1 MTPIA
6 TALCSYG
13 MSGKVFHAPF
23 LHLHPGFKLH
33 SVWER
38 SKQEAAERYPEVK
51 SVSSLDA
58 LLQDDDV
65 ELVVVNTP
73 NYTHFEYAKKAL
85 EAGKHV
91 IVEKPFTTTVAE
103 AMELSEL
110 AVSKGKVVAVYHNRR
125 WDSDFLTVRQV
136 VQEGLLGDVVEA
148 SISFDRYKEALSPK
162 LHKEIAQPGT
172 GVLYDL
178 GSHLIDSALQLFGFP
193 EKVFADI
200 RIIRP
205 ISQVDDYFEVLL
217 YYAHNLRVRLHSSY
231 LVREGDPGFILHGSK
246 GSFLKSRTDVQEA
259 ALLAGRLPEGTDW
272 GREPEDALALLH
284 TEVEGVVRREAVP
297 ILQGNYHGFFTGV
310 YEAVRNGAASPVSAL
325 EGAQVIKIIEAA
337 IQSSREE
344 RIVAVQ

>member
-1 MTPIA
+1 MIPIA

-23 LHLHPGFKLH
+23 IHLHPGFVLH

-38 SKQEAAERYPEVK
+38 SKQEATERYPEAK
-51 SVSSLDA
+51 SVATFEA
-58 LLQDDDV
+58 LLQDDAV

-73 NYTHFEYAKKAL
+73 NYTHYDYAKKAL

-91 IVEKPFTTTVAE
+91 IVEKPFTTTTAE
-103 AMELSEL
+103 ALEL
-110 AVSKGKVVAVYHNRR
+110 ASLAAASKKVIAVYHNRR

-136 VQEGLLGDVVEA
+136 LQQCLLGDVVEA
-148 SISFDRYKEALSPK
+148 SISFDRYKQDLSPK
-162 LHKEIAQPGT
+162 LHKEIPQPGT

-178 GSHLIDSALQLFGFP
+178 GSHLIDSALQLFGMP

-205 ISQVDDYFEVLL
+205 VSKVDDYFEILL
-217 YYAHNLRVRLHSSY
+217 YFARNLRVRLHSSY
-231 LVREGDPGFILHGSK
+231 LVREGGPGFILHGTK

-259 ALLAGRLPEGTDW
+259 ALLAGQLPEGADW

-284 TEVEGVVRREAVP
+284 TEAEGKVRREHIP
-297 ILQGNYHGFFTGV
+297 ILQGNYNGFFTGV
-310 YEAVRNGAASPVSAL
+310 YEAIRNGAAAPVTAL
-325 EGAQVIKIIEAA
+325 ESARVIKIIEAA
-337 IQSSREE
+337 IQSSAEGKVVE
-344 RIVAVQ
+344 LQ